1 MADIIILN
9 HLYIQ
14 RIILCLIIYQGMR
27 ITPSDFKLK
36 KMGKK
41 TKRNILLV
49 LVFVCLLNKCSVKCL
64 FGIYDKTFSG
74 DFEEI
79 DANGVCERGVYYLN
93 WLRYKD
99 DVQEYVRNSDSNHF
113 WSDPSICC
121 MANSLDYLEYKTD
134 SVKVDS
140 MLVVLLNFRDKNGV
154 IQGNDIH
161 RATIWHIKGT
171 RRKHL
176 LPYIQQLRDSFDSY
190 PSDMKF
196 DTERSYGREVENR
209 NIKGEIDKEIEG
221 W

>member
-1 MADIIILN
+1 
-9 HLYIQ
+9 
-14 RIILCLIIYQGMR
+14 MR
-27 ITPSDFKLK
+27 RTPSDFKLDLK
-36 KMGKK
+36 GMGKK
-41 TKRNILLV
+41 TKRSIFLLLV
-49 LVFVCLLNKCSVKCL
+49 LVCLLNKCSVGCL
-64 FGIYDKTFSG
+64 WGIYDKTFSG
-74 DFEEI
+74 GFEEI
-79 DANGVCERGVYYLN
+79 DANGVYERGIYYLN

-113 WSDPSICC
+113 WSDPSICN
-121 MANSLDYLEYKTD
+121 MTNSLDYLEYKTD

-140 MLVVLLNFRDKNGV
+140 MLIVLLNFRDKNGV

-161 RATIWHIKGT
+161 RAAIWHIVGT

-196 DTERSYGREVENR
+196 DSERSYGNMVENR
-209 NIKGEIDKEIEG
+209 NIKDEIEENVAG